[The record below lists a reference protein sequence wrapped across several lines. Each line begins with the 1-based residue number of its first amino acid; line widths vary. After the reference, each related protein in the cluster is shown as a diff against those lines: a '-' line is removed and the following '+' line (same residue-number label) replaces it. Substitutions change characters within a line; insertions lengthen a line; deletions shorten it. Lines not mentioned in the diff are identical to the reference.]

1 MTLYRKYRPQTFADF
16 VNQKA
21 IKTTIQNQII
31 SGKIPHA
38 YLFTGPRGV
47 GKTTMARL
55 IAKALNC
62 EKRSPEIYEP
72 CNACLS
78 CEEITKGI
86 SLDMDEKDAA
96 SNRGIDEIRSL
107 KDTVRFSPTRSRYK
121 IIIIDEAHMLTT
133 PAFNALLKTLE
144 EPPLHAVF
152 VLATTEPQKLPETI
166 ISRCQRY
173 DFKKVSLGEVVAHLK
188 AVSEQENV
196 SIGDDVLLALAR
208 RSGGYLRDALSLLG
222 QVIALGGAGREITF
236 EEAELVIPRSYK
248 DRAEELL
255 SLIELA
261 RAREAFALIEE
272 IIDAGV
278 QSEQFLFDCIDCIRE
293 RLITALDDDKTR
305 LRSLKMLD
313 IFIKRA
319 EDIKRTSFLPQLPLE
334 LAVIECIG
342 KENPSND
349 NIKIKTA
356 VLETKTLT
364 LDRIKSQWKNLIET
378 LRTTH
383 TALTVALSSCTPLRM
398 EGNRLILGFKFRF
411 HYNMIKDDKN
421 RLFLENVLLQMFNEK
436 LIIGGEVIA
445 EDQTLATEP
454 KLPLDINQAGESSV
468 EEVFGIV

>member
-144 EPPLHAVF
+144 EPPLHVVF

-196 SIGDDVLLALAR
+196 SIGDDVLLAIAR
-208 RSGGYLRDALSLLG
+208 RSEGYLRDALSLLG
-222 QVIALGGAGREITF
+222 QVIALGGAGR
-236 EEAELVIPRSYK
+236 
-248 DRAEELL
+248 
-255 SLIELA
+255 
-261 RAREAFALIEE
+261 
-272 IIDAGV
+272 
-278 QSEQFLFDCIDCIRE
+278 
-293 RLITALDDDKTR
+293 
-305 LRSLKMLD
+305 
-313 IFIKRA
+313 
-319 EDIKRTSFLPQLPLE
+319 
-334 LAVIECIG
+334 
-342 KENPSND
+342 
-349 NIKIKTA
+349 
-356 VLETKTLT
+356 
-364 LDRIKSQWKNLIET
+364 
-378 LRTTH
+378 
-383 TALTVALSSCTPLRM
+383 
-398 EGNRLILGFKFRF
+398 
-411 HYNMIKDDKN
+411 
-421 RLFLENVLLQMFNEK
+421 
-436 LIIGGEVIA
+436 
-445 EDQTLATEP
+445 
-454 KLPLDINQAGESSV
+454 
-468 EEVFGIV
+468 